1 MKISRY
7 LLPISLLAFAIGA
20 GFAPWIYRPAVAEQL
35 TAPGLAE
42 FVKFLAE
49 KRLGLLPIQR
59 LHFLLPAATAALVLP
74 LFAVNRQLRLN
85 WSANALLRL
94 TTLPLAL
101 AILSPVWSPG
111 VLMSAEFRLQT
122 LTAGAAIG
130 VAVIAPLFRQLPLRW
145 LTTAAT
151 VAGLSATVLALRQF
165 FLVDDAIAA
174 VYADAITLGWGGW
187 LTLAGLSGMVLSVRE
202 AWQAARPAR

>member
-1 MKISRY
+1 MKPLRY

-20 GFAPWIYRPAVAEQL
+20 GFAPWVYRAPIAEQL

-59 LHFLLPAATAALVLP
+59 LHFLFPAATGALMLP
-74 LFAVNRQLRLN
+74 LFAVNRQLRLH
-85 WSANALLRL
+85 WSGNAILRL

-111 VLMSAEFRLQT
+111 VLMSAEFRAQT
-122 LTAGAAIG
+122 IVAAIAVG
-130 VAVIAPLFRQLPLRW
+130 LAVIAPLFRALPLRR
-145 LTTAAT
+145 LTIAAALVALTATIFA
-151 VAGLSATVLALRQF
+151 VRQF
-165 FLVDDAIAA
+165 LLVQGAISTAYGSP
-174 VYADAITLGWGGW
+174 VTMGWGGW
-187 LTLAGLSGMVLSVRE
+187 LTLVGLAGLILSVRT
-202 AWQAARPAR
+202 PAR

>member
-1 MKISRY
+1 MKVWRY
-7 LLPISLLAFAIGA
+7 ILVVSLFAFAIGA
-20 GFAPWIYRPAVAEQL
+20 GFTPWVYRPAVAEQL

-74 LFAVNRQLRLN
+74 LFAVNRQLRLH
-85 WSANALLRL
+85 WSANVLLRL

-122 LTAGAAIG
+122 LAAG
-130 VAVIAPLFRQLPLRW
+130 VAVGVAVVAPLFRRLSLRW
-145 LTTAAT
+145 LTTVTT
-151 VAGLSATVLALRQF
+151 VGGVIATVLTLRQF
-165 FLVDDAIAA
+165 FLVNDAIAA
-174 VYADAITLGWGGW
+174 VYASPITLGWGGW
-187 LTLAGLSGMVLSVRE
+187 LTLAGLSGMVLSVRWV
-202 AWQAARPAR
+202 WQVAHPPR

>member
-1 MKISRY
+1 MKIWRY
-7 LLPISLLAFAIGA
+7 ILAASLLAFAIGA
-20 GFAPWIYRPAVAEQL
+20 GFTPWVYRPAVAEQL

-59 LHFLLPAATAALVLP
+59 LHFLLPLIVAAPALP
-74 LFAVNRQLRLN
+74 LFAVNRQLRLH
-85 WSANALLRL
+85 WAANALLRL

-122 LTAGAAIG
+122 LAAGAAVG
-130 VAVIAPLFRQLPLRW
+130 LAVVAPLFRRLSLRW
-145 LTTAAT
+145 LTAAAT
-151 VAGLSATVLALRQF
+151 IAGLIATVLALRQF
-165 FLVDDAIAA
+165 FLVQDAIAA
-174 VYADAITLGWGGW
+174 VYAAPIALGWGGW
-187 LTLAGLSGMVLSVRE
+187 LTLAGLSGMVLSVRWV
-202 AWQAARPAR
+202 WQAARPAR